1 MDPLTLDDLDRQLV
15 HALQVDGRVGFG
27 RMAEVLD
34 ASDRTLN
41 RRYRRLH
48 AAGVLTVVGVPVA
61 RALGQADWLIRMRC
75 LPHAAPEI
83 GAVLAARPDTSWVT
97 VLSGGAEI
105 ACMSRAP
112 VDSLVLRSLPRSSR
126 IGSVT
131 AQRLLRAVAG
141 ADGWPGRLGALSAE
155 QVRALRETGPGEPG
169 PDDRPLFDDDD
180 RRLLPVLAR
189 DGRASWSA
197 LARATG
203 WSPAAVARRVEQL
216 RRGGAL
222 VLEVDVE
229 PALFGAPR
237 GAMLWL
243 TVRPSALADAGRALA
258 AHPDVA
264 FAAVTT
270 GSTNLVAFVACSGD
284 DALYDDV
291 LLPLGR
297 VDGVDHV
304 DLTPISEVVSRSAAA
319 SAPLGRPRGR

>member
-1 MDPLTLDDLDRQLV
+1 MDPLTLDALDRQLV

-27 RMAEVLD
+27 RLAEVLG

-41 RRYRRLH
+41 RRYRRLV
-48 AAGVLTVVGVPVA
+48 AAGVLRVVGVPVA
-61 RALGQADWLIRMRC
+61 RALGRADWLVRMRC
-75 LPHAAPEI
+75 LPHAAQEI
-83 GAVLAARPDTSWVT
+83 GAALAAEPDMSWVT
-97 VLSGGAEI
+97 LLSGGAEI
-105 ACMSRAP
+105 ACMVRAP
-112 VDSLVLRSLPRSSR
+112 ADALVLRSLPRSSR
-126 IGSVT
+126 IGPVS
-131 AQRLLRAVAG
+131 AQRLLRPVAG
-141 ADGWPGRLGALSAE
+141 ADGWPGRLRALSAD

-169 PDDRPLFDDDD
+169 PEDRPMFGDED
-180 RRLLPVLAR
+180 RRLLPILAM

-216 RRGGAL
+216 RRSGAL

-229 PALFGAPR
+229 PALFGAPL

-258 AHPDVA
+258 AHPDIA

-270 GSTNLVAFVACSGD
+270 GSTNLVAFVVCSGD
-284 DALYDDV
+284 EALYDDV

-304 DLTPISEVVSRSAAA
+304 DLTPIAEAVSRSAAT
-319 SAPLGRPRGR
+319 GRPRGR